1 MQWLNTMVNEAWPM
15 YDRAI
20 CQMVKET
27 VEPIMEQYKPPGL
40 VKKIYFKTLTFGE
53 APIKLESVWVEDEGE
68 NHVLLEAREA
78 VKSLF
83 SECGM

>member
-1 MQWLNTMVNEAWPM
+1 M

-68 NHVLLEAREA
+68 NHVLLEASQVPGTA
-78 VKSLF
+78 VCIIYARL
-83 SECGM
+83 EHLCRCAGL